1 MKARPRRR
9 RHFSLLTWLFVFRKS
24 FAFWLFLAFLYVMNS
39 SFSTE
44 LLSYSR
50 KGANLEDPLLQNL
63 SVLWL
68 GPFKAG
74 SGYGQ
79 ESLNLLLSIADK
91 LPLLKA
97 AYFGDKV
104 YSRTLDAFSKRVL
117 DFFESLEPTC
127 EELPSYYC
135 DKSDIIDINCPCNR
149 TAKGKLFDIVVIHSV
164 PEGWVRKMLDVGAYK
179 VGRTVFESDSVPK
192 SWIEPVNKFVDELWV
207 PSQFN
212 VQGFQSSG
220 VKKPVIAIPQCVE
233 FPNWNI
239 ASLRRSIK
247 YRYGCHKNDFI
258 FLSVFAWNERKG
270 LKYLLEAYGSEFSSE
285 DDVCLLLL
293 TRSYS
298 GASKLPE
305 LNQTVANMLRKY
317 RRLDIPSFQLVSQI
331 SDEELPKVY
340 AASNSFVLATRGE
353 GWARPIMEAIFYE
366 LPVIATNWS
375 GHTEYFGEDTGFPVR
390 VERLEKYSGKEAE
403 MKPYVGLHLAVPSI
417 SDLRLKMRQ
426 VMLDTDTV
434 RSRVQKAKR
443 MIMTRYNP
451 ETIGDQILSHFIRIK
466 KSLLSG
472 SVQKD
477 H

>member
-9 RHFSLLTWLFVFRKS
+9 RRFSLLTWLFVFRKAL
-24 FAFWLFLAFLYVMNS
+24 AFWLFLVFLYLMNYGLS
-39 SFSTE
+39 SD
-44 LLSYSR
+44 LLSYSQN
-50 KGANLEDPLLQNL
+50 GAFLHEPLLQNI

-68 GPFKAG
+68 GPFKSG

-79 ESLNLLLSIADK
+79 ESLNMLLSVADK
-91 LPLLKA
+91 LPRLKA

-117 DFFESLEPTC
+117 DFFDQLEPTC
-127 EELPSYYC
+127 EELPSYFC
-135 DKSDIIDINCPCNR
+135 QESNIIDINCPCNS
-149 TAKGKLFDIVVIHSV
+149 TAKKKFDIVVIHSV
-164 PEGWVRKMLDVGAYK
+164 PEGWVRKMLDVGEYK
-179 VGRTVFESDSVPK
+179 VGRTVFESDAVPW
-192 SWIEPVNKFVDELWV
+192 SWVVPVNNFVDELWV

-212 VQGFQSSG
+212 IQTFQSSG
-220 VKKPVIAIPQCVE
+220 VKKPIIAIPQCVE
-233 FPNWNI
+233 FPKLNI

-247 YRYGCHKNDFI
+247 YRYGCRKKDFI

-270 LKYLLEAYGSEFSSE
+270 LKYLLEAYGSEFSAQ
-285 DDVCLLLL
+285 DNVCLLLL

-305 LNQTVANMLRKY
+305 LNQTVTKMLKKY
-317 RRLDIPSFQLVSQI
+317 KRLDIPRFQLVSQV

-390 VERLEKYSGKEAE
+390 VERLEKYSGNDPE

-417 SDLRLKMRQ
+417 SDFRLKMRQ
-426 VMLDTDTV
+426 VMLDVDTV
-434 RSRVQKAKR
+434 RSRVLKAKR
-443 MIMTRYNP
+443 VIMNRYNP
-451 ETIGDQILSHFIRIK
+451 EVVGDEILNQFIRIK
-466 KSLLSG
+466 KMLLAG

>member
-1 MKARPRRR
+1 
-9 RHFSLLTWLFVFRKS
+9 
-24 FAFWLFLAFLYVMNS
+24 MNS

-164 PEGWVRKMLDVGAYK
+164 PEGWVRKMLDV
-179 VGRTVFESDSVPK
+179 
-192 SWIEPVNKFVDELWV
+192 EPVNKFVDELWV

-417 SDLRLKMRQ
+417 SDLRLKMR
-426 VMLDTDTV
+426 
-434 RSRVQKAKR
+434 
-443 MIMTRYNP
+443 YNP